1 MKGNDI
7 MSKHQVI
14 KNVCVKDGNGT
25 RSSITPPVPPA
36 PPTTLP
42 THPSN
47 PQR

>member
-7 MSKHQVI
+7 MSKHQII

-36 PPTTLP
+36 PPTT
-42 THPSN
+42 PSTSSSN
-47 PQR
+47 TQ